1 MDCFNAKCS
10 TKETRVGV
18 LDVEAFSPK
27 TRDQNE
33 AIHVME
39 N

>member
-1 MDCFNAKCS
+1 MDSFNAKCS
-10 TKETRVGV
+10 TKEARVGV
-18 LDVEAFSPK
+18 LAMEAFSPK

-33 AIHVME
+33 AIPVME